1 LLEESIKGDFA
12 LIKAWKGDAYG
23 NLVMR
28 KTARN
33 FNADMAGAAQV
44 TVAEVEEI
52 VPVGELDGSAIHVPG
67 ILVNRVVKGN
77 KII

>member
-1 LLEESIKGDFA
+1 MEESIKGDFA

-23 NLVMR
+23 NLLMR

-33 FNADMAGAAQV
+33 FNADMAGAARV

-52 VPVGELDGSAIHVPG
+52 VPVGELGGSEIHVPG
-67 ILVNRVVKGN
+67 ILVNRIVKG
-77 KII
+77 